1 MATMPDASR
10 LGVRRRTAV
19 TLCLLVA
26 VLVPAVPAQAH
37 HRPPAQPA
45 QPAQPAPLPRLND
58 LLTGLLAALFP
69 PSGGGVAPTVSQRVA
84 ASTVRIAGP
93 DCNGVRVGSGFA
105 AGSDLVATAAHVVAG
120 VTGPEVVRPDGR
132 RLPATVVAFD
142 ADKDLAVLRVS
153 GLGQSPLPL
162 GRAVNGSQGAV
173 FGHPGGQPQVEIS
186 PATIVATGTVRLEN
200 LYGDLSSREI
210 LRLNARLAP
219 GDSGGAV
226 VDGTGTV
233 VGVAFA
239 VAILRPD
246 VAYAVTA
253 QELQPVLA
261 SVSGSAVG
269 TGPCLS

>member
-10 LGVRRRTAV
+10 LGVRGRTVVA
-19 TLCLLVA
+19 LFA
-26 VLVPAVPAQAH
+26 VLAVLAPAAPAQAR
-37 HRPPAQPA
+37 HRTPS

-69 PSGGGVAPTVSQRVA
+69 PSGPGVAPTVSQRVA

-120 VTGPEVVRPDGR
+120 VTGPEVIRPDGR
-132 RLPATVVAFD
+132 RSPATVVAFD
-142 ADKDLAVLRVS
+142 ADKDLAVLRVR

-162 GRAVNGSQGAV
+162 GRAVNGTQGAV
-173 FGHPGGQPQVEIS
+173 FGHPGGQPQLEIS

-200 LYGDLSSREI
+200 LYGHLASREI

-226 VDGTGTV
+226 VDGNGTV

-261 SVSGSAVG
+261 SASTSPVS